1 MYKIIISVFF
11 SNGII
16 LFEFIIEQKLQYI
29 DYYIHF

>member
-11 SNGII
+11 SDDI

>member
-11 SNGII
+11 SNDII